1 MQGADTEHSPT
12 SSMPDTWDSSKEC
25 PALWVPAQSFPPTL
39 LTALESM
46 SGFPWTKRNG
56 SEFCNSRIG
65 KKKNKR
71 RVKLHK
77 PMCSSP
83 WVHVVVHPWLQ
94 TAVFLSV

>member
-12 SSMPDTWDSSKEC
+12 SSMPDTWDSNKEC

-65 KKKNKR
+65 KKKIKGE
-71 RVKLHK
+71 
-77 PMCSSP
+77 
-83 WVHVVVHPWLQ
+83 
-94 TAVFLSV
+94 